1 MKPVTYFHF
10 ALLLPYLLWGLS
22 ALVVAIAPQKTSST
36 WTTLLTPVYFYA
48 FGILLWFLPYTV
60 LAVGL
65 LIWSR
70 NKQTNHLFKA
80 ALTAPLVLVVL
91 MAVEA
96 GLVSIPSESM
106 SDFSSI
112 LLGQAA
118 LLGGFSLVFG
128 YLCVGFALGIYK
140 FLRTRSLIREE
151 AASLLRGS

>member
-1 MKPVTYFHF
+1 MKPVTYFRF
-10 ALLLPYLLWGLS
+10 ALLIPYLLWGLS
-22 ALVVAIAPQKTSST
+22 VLVVAIAPQETSST

-70 NKQTNHLFKA
+70 NKQAGALFKA
-80 ALTAPLVLVVL
+80 AMIAPLVLAVL
-91 MAVEA
+91 MVVEA
-96 GLVSIPSESM
+96 GLVSIPSGGM
-106 SDFSSI
+106 SEFGST

-118 LLGGFSLVFG
+118 VLGGFSLVFG

-140 FLRTRSLIREE
+140 FLQLRRLTAEE
-151 AASLLRGS
+151 TPPLLQEN